1 MSGFVA
7 GQVLTAAELNTA
19 FNGKAGLLTNIA
31 ALRALESVSS
41 PTYIV
46 QGYYAASDGGG
57 GVYSYAAG
65 DTTSSDNGGTIIVDA
80 GGNRWYLETFGQPVS
95 VRQFGAKGDGATND
109 SAAIQA
115 ALTAVGGVGGG
126 IVYMPPTGNAYA
138 LSTGVTVPA
147 GVYLMGA
154 ATRQYQGMTATQAE
168 WCSAGTW
175 IVCSDT
181 TNPAVQTIGHGAS
194 VKGINF
200 YYVQPVPPA
209 SGSWTPTT
217 YPYAILVQ
225 DDFVNLEDIWIV
237 AGTHGISIAYTS
249 TSGGGTGVNLK
260 NIMLMTLTVGIH
272 TDCVNDTMCWDD
284 VHVRPLWYATYTPVI
299 TWLYANLIGWD
310 CHYCDNPM
318 IKGLEFFYC
327 KTAIQLTDNTCLGNT
342 HSLYNALLSDV
353 QHFGNQFM
361 VCAATTTNSRGAV
374 SGLLLQSD
382 TGNSQDGI
390 LLDLASDNTEW
401 VLSNVRVP
409 AAGGQLAAIGN
420 GTSGTVAFNNLVVD
434 AYSTLASGQV
444 CISQAA
450 GSQLAMGSRLIT
462 KAGNSPG
469 AVFTGGGAGA
479 IDTGQNWSW
488 QLYSVEA
495 QYTITGT
502 AAWVGFST
510 NCQFNP
516 IATAKLQGRILGT
529 LTVTTAQSG
538 GSISLRLSNFT
549 EIEVTG
555 IAATSVG
562 AVSFDSNWIDLSSA
576 TNTLGGLQINAT
588 TGVVVESGDI
598 TVLLR

>member
-7 GQVLTAAELNTA
+7 GQVLTAAELNTSL
-19 FNGKAGLLTNIA
+19 NLKAGLLANIA
-31 ALRALESVSS
+31 ALRALMAVSAPVS
-41 PTYIV
+41 IV
-46 QGYYAASDGGG
+46 EGYYTPADGGG
-57 GVYSYAAG
+57 GIYSYAAG
-65 DTTSSDNGGTIIVDA
+65 DNTSTDNGGTIIVDSA
-80 GGNRWYLETFGQPVS
+80 GNRWYLETLGQPIS
-95 VRQFGAKGDGATND
+95 VKQFGAKGDGTTND

-115 ALTAVGGVGGG
+115 ALNAVGAVGGG
-126 IVYMPPTGNAYA
+126 IVYVPPTGSPY
-138 LSTGVTVPA
+138 LLLTGVVVPA
-147 GVYLMGA
+147 GVCLMGA
-154 ATRQYQGMTATQAE
+154 ATRQYQGMTATQAQ

-175 IVCSDT
+175 IVSGDT
-181 TNPAVQTIGHGAS
+181 TNPAVSTSGHGAS
-194 VKGINF
+194 IKGINF
-200 YYVQPVPPA
+200 FYVQP
-209 SGSWTPTT
+209 TPGTTFTPIT
-217 YPYAILVQ
+217 YPYTILVQ

-260 NIMLMTLTVGIH
+260 NIMLMTLVIGIH

-284 VHVRPLWYATYTPVI
+284 VHVRPLWYAETASMI
-299 TWLYANLIGWD
+299 TWLYGNLIGWD

-353 QHFGNQFM
+353 QHFGNQFI
-361 VCAATTTNSRGAV
+361 VCAATTTTSRGAI

-390 LLDLASDNTEW
+390 LLDFASDNAEW

-420 GTSGTVAFNNLVVD
+420 GTSGVLAFDNLVVD

-444 CISQAA
+444 CIGQAA
-450 GSQLAMGSRLIT
+450 GSQLVMGSRLIT
-462 KAGNSPG
+462 KVGNAPG
-469 AVFTGGGAGA
+469 AFFSGGGAGS
-479 IDTGQNWSW
+479 IDTGQNWAW

-495 QYTITGT
+495 QYTVTGT

-516 IATAKLQGRILGT
+516 IAAAKLQGRILGT
-529 LTVTTAQSG
+529 LTVTTAQSS
-538 GSISLRLSNFT
+538 GSISLRMSNFT

-576 TNTLGGLQINAT
+576 TNILGGLQINAT